1 MTARSAFLIAYAT
14 EPCFAYAMIDA
25 SPCICGR
32 LRRASRTL
40 SRVYDEALAPVGL
53 TVTQFSVMR
62 TLSRL
67 DRPGLLELAE
77 TTAHEKSALWR
88 TLQPLERK
96 GWVAAETEPG
106 ARGQKLSV
114 TPAGLEKLAA
124 ALPLWRTAQTRV
136 SDILGPREAALIALL
151 TELETDV

>member
-1 MTARSAFLIAYAT
+1 MTDAARIDQENPLGVDG
-14 EPCFAYAMIDA
+14 FA
-25 SPCICGR
+25 R
-32 LRRASRTL
+32 
-40 SRVYDEALAPVGL
+40 
-53 TVTQFSVMR
+53 
-62 TLSRL
+62 
-67 DRPGLLELAE
+67 
-77 TTAHEKSALWR
+77 
-88 TLQPLERK
+88 
-96 GWVAAETEPG
+96 VAAETEPG

>member
-1 MTARSAFLIAYAT
+1 MTARRAFVVAYAT
-14 EPCFAYAMIDA
+14 MSCFAYAMIDA

-32 LRRASRTL
+32 LRRAS
-40 SRVYDEALAPVGL
+40 
-53 TVTQFSVMR
+53 R

-136 SDILGPREAALIALL
+136 SDILGPREAALIAA
-151 TELETDV
+151 TA